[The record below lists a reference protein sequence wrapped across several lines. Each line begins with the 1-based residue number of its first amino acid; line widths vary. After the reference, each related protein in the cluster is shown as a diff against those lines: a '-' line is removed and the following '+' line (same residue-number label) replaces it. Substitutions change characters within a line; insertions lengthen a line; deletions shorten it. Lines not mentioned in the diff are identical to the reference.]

1 MVMGEDI
8 SRLVDGELDDARL
21 DVAFAQL
28 KHPEGM
34 QTWVCYHLIGDA
46 MRACGEPSPG
56 FSARFASRL
65 AAEPT
70 VLAPRTQPTRPLAY
84 AWAAAAG
91 VAAAA
96 LVAWV
101 AFNTMQGEPAV
112 IAKANEA
119 AGVRPVQFAA
129 RTVPADYL
137 LAHQEF
143 SPTAQI
149 QGVGPYLRSVS
160 APLESARP

>member
-28 KHPEGM
+28 KQPGGM
-34 QTWVCYHLIGDA
+34 ETWVCYHLIGDTL
-46 MRACGEPSPG
+46 RSCGEPSPG
-56 FSARFASRL
+56 FSARFATRL

-70 VLAPRTQPTRPLAY
+70 VLAPRTQPARPLAY

-119 AGVRPVQFAA
+119 TNARPVQFPA

-137 LAHQEF
+137 LAHQEY

-149 QGVGPYLRSVS
+149 QGVSPYLRSVS
-160 APLESARP
+160 APLDGARP